1 MNKKLFA
8 LIAIFCSLAFFISC
22 STDNDNTVIDEEWKA
37 YNEKQIADIDKSV
50 YQSRESESKNGTIY
64 FKYIDFIAET
74 TPKSTKI
81 TERGTP
87 EFTDSVVVRY
97 EARYYLKDDTPYI
110 FKSTENDF
118 NMTTGKGFRLNAAPP
133 YNSQGSYAFDGMDVT
148 DGIATMLQHM
158 HVDDEVEVCIPYQL
172 GYGTRGAY
180 YYIGESQY
188 SIPGYTT
195 LWYKIKLLK
204 IIK

>member
-22 STDNDNTVIDEEWKA
+22 STDDNDTVIDEEWKA
-37 YNEKQIADIDKSV
+37 YNEKQVADIDKSV
-50 YQSRESESKNGTIY
+50 YRSRESESKNGTIY

-87 EFTDSVVVRY
+87 EYTDSVVVRY
-97 EARYYLKDDTPYI
+97 EARYYLKDGTPYI
-110 FKSTENDF
+110 FKSTENEF
-118 NMTTGKGFRLNAAPP
+118 NIQTGKGFRLSSSRLEA
-133 YNSQGSYAFDGMDVT
+133 QGTYAFDGMNVT

-158 HVDDEVEVCIPYQL
+158 HVGDEVEVCIPYQL
-172 GYGTRGAY
+172 GYGTNGAY

-188 SIPGYTT
+188 SISGYTT

-204 IIK
+204 IIR